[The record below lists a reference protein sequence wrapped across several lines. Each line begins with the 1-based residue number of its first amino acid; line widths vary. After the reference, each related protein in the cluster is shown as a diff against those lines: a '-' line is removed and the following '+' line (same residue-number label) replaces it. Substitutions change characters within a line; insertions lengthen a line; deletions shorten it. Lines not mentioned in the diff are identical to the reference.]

1 MARRD
6 EVAALHVR
14 ISPRLLERVDTCSRE
29 QGISRA
35 EFVRTALA
43 AAADRAEGAAERRE
57 RLARSAAVDLPSG

>member
-6 EVAALHVR
+6 EVAALHLR
-14 ISPRLLERVDTCSRE
+14 ISPRLLERVDSCALE

-43 AAADRAEGAAERRE
+43 GAADRAEGDAERRV
-57 RLARSAAVDLPSG
+57 RLARSAAVDRTSG